1 MMDKRSIAEDLYQL
15 GILSHSIIDEGLKT
29 GECKCILPNTGL
41 YEKYGVY
48 VNVILFGEAWNKT
61 EELKS
66 ILIDLLSEE

>member
-1 MMDKRSIAEDLYQL
+1 MDKKEIAEDLYQL

-29 GECKCILPNTGL
+29 GECKCILPNIGL

-66 ILIDLLSEE
+66 ILIDLLTDE

>member
-15 GILSHSIIDEGLKT
+15 GILTYSIIDKGLET
-29 GECKCILPNTGL
+29 GECKCILPNLGL
-41 YEKYGVY
+41 YEKYGVH
-48 VNVILFGEAWNKT
+48 VNVILFGEAWDKT

>member
-1 MMDKRSIAEDLYQL
+1 MMDKKSIAEDLYQL

>member
-1 MMDKRSIAEDLYQL
+1 MDKRSIAEDLYQL

>member
-1 MMDKRSIAEDLYQL
+1 MDKKEIAEDLYQL

-29 GECKCILPNTGL
+29 GECKCILPNIGL

-48 VNVILFGEAWNKT
+48 VNVILFGEAWDKT

-66 ILIDLLSEE
+66 ILIDLLTDE

>member
-1 MMDKRSIAEDLYQL
+1 MMDKKEIAEDLYQL
-15 GILSHSIIDEGLKT
+15 GILTHTIIDEGLET
-29 GECKCILPNTGL
+29 GECKCILPNISL
-41 YEKYGVY
+41 YEKYGVH

>member
-1 MMDKRSIAEDLYQL
+1 MDKKSIAEDLYQL